1 MSSSLLLALCVWFLA
16 LFGAFGAPTRAAGD
30 VNYTQCKVLSVKLNA
45 MARDL
50 YHKVESKK
58 MAVIIDEPPVSIR
71 PIDTCDP
78 WSLQSN
84 KETCQSRIILA
95 LKNYTRI
102 FHKDGV
108 FISDAC
114 SNWREQANEIAEVT
128 GDLLRVLKEPVE
140 DAPLDSVNWHD
151 SALCRD
157 SVERL
162 YSFSII
168 SARVFSFLA
177 SRVAPTAEMKQC

>member
-1 MSSSLLLALCVWFLA
+1 
-16 LFGAFGAPTRAAGD
+16 
-30 VNYTQCKVLSVKLNA
+30 
-45 MARDL
+45 
-50 YHKVESKK
+50 

-84 KETCQSRIILA
+84 KEVFKMHSYINESTVVDHYLQPSKVLSSADICLLAFQTCQSRIILA

-114 SNWREQANEIAEVT
+114 SNWREQANKIAEVT
-128 GDLLRVLKEPVE
+128 GDLLRVLKVY
-140 DAPLDSVNWHD
+140 VCFIQN
-151 SALCRD
+151 LCYCFNTSFWCTQCHFSRGKKLFPHPHLL
-157 SVERL
+157 SSWKVSYGNVLL
-162 YSFSII
+162 YQ
-168 SARVFSFLA
+168 LL
-177 SRVAPTAEMKQC
+177 